1 MNAML
6 NSNDIRQMIEKNGV
20 ISDFINLEKQIQ
32 PSGFDLS
39 LKEVY
44 HYENSGAVDF
54 SNEERVIAK
63 TKEIKPDSNGWYKL
77 KEGCYTVIYNE
88 IVKIPLDIV
97 VIARPR
103 STMLRNGAT
112 VETAV
117 WDPGYQGR
125 SSSLLI
131 IYNPFGLRIK
141 ENARIAQLIF
151 YNIDFVEKGYSGI
164 YQRERIAK

>member
-1 MNAML
+1 ML
-6 NSNDIRQMIEKNGV
+6 NSNDILKMIEKNGI
-20 ISDFINLEKQIQ
+20 ISDYINLDKQIQ

-39 LKEVY
+39 LREVY
-44 HYENSGAVDF
+44 YYENSGAVDF
-54 SNEERVIAK
+54 SNKERVIAK
-63 TKEIKPDSNGWYKL
+63 NKKINPDSNGWYKL

-97 VIARPR
+97 AIARPR

-131 IYNPFGLRIK
+131 IYNRFGLK
-141 ENARIAQLIF
+141 LKKNARIAQLIF

-164 YQRERIAK
+164 YQRERIVK